1 MNIRFNEFNLIFN
14 NLLVINGANK
24 SGKSKILKTIEKGL
38 NGELEEFYVNNN
50 RVFKGDYNTIYIG
63 DYNNFSTDFKL
74 TKSNVFK
81 KLIYDDVLN
90 TMNSEDMLTRVNTI
104 FNSIDQKVNRLLENE
119 NLLKDIKFN
128 INIDSIDKIIEK
140 FTEVYIEN
148 YLLDDKITPRSV
160 LRRLLIDL
168 ALFQASKD
176 NHENT
181 VILIDDVDTSLDEKE
196 IFKLIKILEKNRIK
210 FIVTSSRN
218 IYSYV
223 EDKRCV
229 YKLFNGILNNIVNI
243 EGCIKEAVIR
253 NEYNAKKSNDNFDSF
268 YEENEYLINEEDIN
282 YFQKNILPNL
292 NYQIGLLYSNNLNQD
307 DFEEIISTKN
317 DLEKL
322 YLDIIYKNLTNMID
336 QKSVDSIEE
345 RYQTDDVSDEVVA
358 DVFGEQFGNRKF
370 IQSVVEKKPNI
381 FMKILNNIRELAKKI
396 KASKAK

>member
-210 FIVTSSRN
+210 FIVTSSRI

-345 RYQTDDVSDEVVA
+345 RYQTDDVSDGVVA
-358 DVFGEQFGNRKF
+358 DVCGELFGNRKF

>member
-1 MNIRFNEFNLIFN
+1 MNIRFNELNLIFN

-38 NGELEEFYVNNN
+38 NGEIEEFYINNN

-81 KLIYDDVLN
+81 RLIYDDVLN

-358 DVFGEQFGNRKF
+358 DVCGDLFGNRKF
-370 IQSVVEKKPNI
+370 IKSVVEKKPNI
-381 FMKILNNIRELAKKI
+381 FMKILNNIKELAKKI

>member
-1 MNIRFNEFNLIFN
+1 MNIRFNELNLIFN

-358 DVFGEQFGNRKF
+358 DVFGELFGNRKF